1 MEDTLNRKDRIVMKL
16 LHYFIT
22 EQNYSPIILQGAED
36 EIWLENLDKEYKIV
50 RIVSNYIHNDE
61 QLNFDLFKTGR
72 IVKRIKRKTFS
83 FHMNV
88 LSIYTDLG
96 DNAHLD
102 KVQNNDCMFLY
113 DEKDIKNY
121 SFIDKAFPDIKNKL
135 KFTEKGLQLFVKITN
150 DINTKNKKEA
160 EKAEDV
166 FKPKKPIITP
176 ILIAL
181 NFLCYFLPLLLGE
194 YDYIINQFCVYGPL
208 IRAGEY
214 YRLLTGIFLHGS
226 LLHLLFNCYALYII
240 GSQMESFMGKT
251 KYLIIYLFSG
261 LMGSLF
267 SITLNANVASIGAS
281 GAIFGLMGSML
292 YFGYYYRVYLGNVL
306 KSQLIP
312 LIVVN
317 LVLGFIVTGVDNF
330 AHIGGLIGGILMT
343 IALGVKYKSTNF
355 EKINGWIVLALFTLF
370 MIYMGIFAFLYK
382 S

>member
-36 EIWLENLDKEYKIV
+36 EIWLENLDKDYKIV

-72 IVKRIKRKTFS
+72 IVKKIKRKTFS

-102 KVQNNDCMFLY
+102 KIQNNDCMFLY

-150 DINTKNKKEA
+150 DINMKNKKEA

-166 FKPKKPIITP
+166 FKPKKPVITP
-176 ILIAL
+176 ILIGI
-181 NFLCYFLPLLLGE
+181 NVFVYLLMMFGN
-194 YDYIINQFCVYGPL
+194 YDYIVNEFCVYGPL
-208 IRAGEY
+208 IRLGEY

-226 LLHLLFNCYALYII
+226 LLHLLFNCYALYVI
-240 GSQMESFMGKT
+240 GSQMESFMGKG

-261 LMGSLF
+261 LIGSLT
-267 SITLNANVASIGAS
+267 SIALNGDAASLGAS

-292 YFGYYYRVYLGNVL
+292 YFGYHYRVYLGNVL

-312 LIVVN
+312 LIIIN
-317 LVLGFIVTGVDNF
+317 LVLGMITPGVDNY
-330 AHIGGLIGGILMT
+330 AHIGGLIGGILIT
-343 IALGVKYKSTNF
+343 ISLGVKYKSTTF
-355 EKINGWIVLALFTLF
+355 EKVNGWIVTALFTIF
-370 MIYMGIFAFLYK
+370 MGIFAFR
-382 S
+382 

>member
-36 EIWLENLDKEYKIV
+36 EIWLENLDKDYKIV

-72 IVKRIKRKTFS
+72 IVKKIKRKTFS

-102 KVQNNDCMFLY
+102 KIQNNDCMFLY

-150 DINTKNKKEA
+150 DINMKNKKEA

-166 FKPKKPIITP
+166 FKPKKPVITP
-176 ILIAL
+176 ILIGINVL
-181 NFLCYFLPLLLGE
+181 IYLFMMLGN
-194 YDYIINQFCVYGPL
+194 YDYIVNEFCVYGPL
-208 IRAGEY
+208 IRYGEY

-226 LLHLLFNCYALYII
+226 LLHLLFNCYALYVI
-240 GSQMESFMGKT
+240 GSQMESFMGKG

-261 LMGSLF
+261 LIGSLT
-267 SITLNANVASIGAS
+267 SIALNGDAASLGAS

-292 YFGYYYRVYLGNVL
+292 YFGYHYRVYLGNVL

-312 LIVVN
+312 LIIIN
-317 LVLGFIVTGVDNF
+317 LVLGMITPGVDNY
-330 AHIGGLIGGILMT
+330 AHIGGLVGGILIT
-343 IALGVKYKSTNF
+343 ISLGVKYKSTTF
-355 EKINGWIVLALFTLF
+355 EKVNGWIVTALFTIF
-370 MIYMGIFAFLYK
+370 MIYMGIFAFR
-382 S
+382 

>member
-36 EIWLENLDKEYKIV
+36 EIWLENLDKDYKIV

-72 IVKRIKRKTFS
+72 IVKKIKRKTFS

-102 KVQNNDCMFLY
+102 KIQNNDCMFLY

-150 DINTKNKKEA
+150 DINMKNKKEA

-166 FKPKKPIITP
+166 FKPKKPVITP
-176 ILIAL
+176 ILI
-181 NFLCYFLPLLLGE
+181 
-194 YDYIINQFCVYGPL
+194 
-208 IRAGEY
+208 
-214 YRLLTGIFLHGS
+214 GI
-226 LLHLLFNCYALYII
+226 
-240 GSQMESFMGKT
+240 
-251 KYLIIYLFSG
+251 
-261 LMGSLF
+261 
-267 SITLNANVASIGAS
+267 
-281 GAIFGLMGSML
+281 
-292 YFGYYYRVYLGNVL
+292 NVL
-306 KSQLIP
+306 DIIIISK
-312 LIVVN
+312 
-317 LVLGFIVTGVDNF
+317 
-330 AHIGGLIGGILMT
+330 HH
-343 IALGVKYKSTNF
+343 
-355 EKINGWIVLALFTLF
+355 
-370 MIYMGIFAFLYK
+370 
-382 S
+382 

>member
-370 MIYMGIFAFLYK
+370 MIYMGIFAFV
-382 S
+382 